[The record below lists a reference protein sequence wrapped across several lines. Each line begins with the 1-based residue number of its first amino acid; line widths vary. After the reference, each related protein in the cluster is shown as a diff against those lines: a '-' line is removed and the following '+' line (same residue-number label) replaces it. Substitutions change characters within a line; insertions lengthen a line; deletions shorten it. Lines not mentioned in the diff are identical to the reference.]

1 MAKGKKKLSK
11 SAKEALKVLENS
23 KLLANSKT
31 QNRSNAPQNI
41 KPEDISGK
49 TSAPN
54 KPRPSK
60 KRG

>member
-31 QNRSNAPQNI
+31 KNPPNAPQNI
-41 KPEDISGK
+41 KPGDVSGK
-49 TSAPN
+49 TSAAN
-54 KPRPSK
+54 RMRPAK